1 MVTSSEGCDVETDIV
16 VGQELDQLLRAYSEG
31 KAGRRELELATGLWF
46 GEILAEL
53 ARRGLPLPRIDTRA
67 HFNAAQQRLYEQV
80 FG

>member
-1 MVTSSEGCDVETDIV
+1 METDIA

-31 KAGRRELELATGLWF
+31 KSGRRELERATGLWF

-53 ARRGLPLPRIDTRA
+53 ARRGLPLPRVDTRV
-67 HFNAAQQRLYEQV
+67 HFNEAQRRLYEQV